1 MPSLAP
7 ALKRPLLLQSTMLAA
22 AGLLAACTVGPN
34 FKAPPPVTG
43 STGYLPSGEAMPAA
57 LASGVSSIVAPR
69 WWRGFG
75 SPTLDQ
81 VVDQAL
87 AVSPT
92 IEQAQATLA
101 EARQSLAAATGAE
114 YPQADF
120 GANAGRQKLG
130 EASLGSQKQPAFTYF
145 DLGPSV
151 SYALDVF
158 GGTRREIERQ
168 GALVDARRYQLDAA
182 RLTLTGNV
190 LTQAFNS
197 ASAQAQIKAV
207 GDIIADDQ
215 RNLDLVKAERAAG
228 SVSDVDVLSAESQLA
243 NDRTLLP
250 PLRQNLSQ
258 ARHAL
263 AILAGK
269 APVDWAAPD
278 FRLADFTQPGLPLSV
293 PSELARERPDIMVS
307 EAQLHAAS
315 AAVGVATANLYPH
328 ITLTADVAQQAAD
341 PGHLFQPAA
350 TAWGLAAGLT
360 APIFHGGTLRA
371 DQQAAVDAYKASLA
385 GYRQTVLTAFGQ
397 VADVLQALVHD
408 DEQLTDQKRALDSAT
423 ASLDLTRKSYQ
434 AGNVGFLQVLDAERL
449 TEQARLGYVRAQ
461 AQRLQDTAQLY
472 LALGGAEI
480 TQPPAAMAAAAG
492 TTGN

>member
-1 MPSLAP
+1 MRSLAP
-7 ALKRPLLLQSTMLAA
+7 ALMRTTALAA
-22 AGLLAACTVGPN
+22 AGLLAACTVGPD
-34 FKAPPPVTG
+34 FKAPPAQTK
-43 STGYLPSGEAMPAA
+43 STGYLPAGEAMPAA
-57 LASGVSSIVAPR
+57 LTPGVGSIVAPR
-69 WWRGFG
+69 WWQGFG
-75 SPTLDQ
+75 SPVLNQ

-87 AVSPT
+87 SGSPT
-92 IEQAQATLA
+92 IDQAQATLE
-101 EARQSLAAATGAE
+101 EAQQSLTAATGAE

-120 GANAGRQKLG
+120 GANVGRQKLG
-130 EASLGSQKQPAFTYF
+130 EASLGSQKVRPFTYF

-151 SYALDVF
+151 SYALDLF

-168 GALVDARRYQLDAA
+168 GALVDAQRYQLDAA

-190 LTQAFNS
+190 LTQAFNG

-250 PLRQNLSQ
+250 PLRQTLSRS
-258 ARHAL
+258 RHAL
-263 AILAGK
+263 AILVGK

-278 FRLADFTQPGLPLSV
+278 FRLADFTLPALPLAV
-293 PSELARERPDIMVS
+293 PSELARQRPDIMAS

-315 AAVGVATANLYPH
+315 AAIGVATANLYPR
-328 ITLTADVAQQAAD
+328 ITLTANVSQQAAD
-341 PGHLFQPAA
+341 PGHLFLDSA
-350 TAWGLAAGLT
+350 TAWGLAAGLA
-360 APIFHGGTLRA
+360 APIFHGGELRA
-371 DQQAAVDAYKASLA
+371 NQQAAVDAYKASFA

-397 VADVLQALVHD
+397 VADVLQALLHD

-480 TQPPAAMAAAAG
+480 TQPQVTQQPATMASAG
-492 TTGN
+492 GTAGN